1 MPLLLHDARAVTR
14 SEAAY
19 TATLAYRPIPSLVV
33 VPIVCEQRVIGA
45 IVVEGA
51 EPASIGVEE
60 ARNVGLLAGVA
71 RAFLEKVW
79 EIEEVSQ
86 RARTDA
92 LTGLANR
99 RHFDEQL
106 RRVIAETDRFGG
118 TSSLILVD
126 IDDFKTVNDTY
137 GHEAGDAVLR
147 QLGKIL
153 GDGVRA
159 VDVCARYGG
168 EEMAILLPQTPLAGA
183 TELAER
189 LRVAI
194 ADRAV
199 LFEGTPIRVTA
210 SFGIA
215 GYPETVPH
223 GDWLFPAT
231 DKALYQAKEA
241 GKNRVNAVRT
251 SDGLPTRYQGGPQ

>member
-14 SEAAY
+14 SEPAY
-19 TATLAYRPIPSLVV
+19 TSTLAYRPIPSLVI
-33 VPIVCEQRVIGA
+33 VPVICEQRVIGA
-45 IVVEGA
+45 IVVEGE
-51 EPASIGVEE
+51 EPASLGVEE

-99 RHFDEQL
+99 RYFDEQL

-118 TSSLILVD
+118 TSSLIVVD
-126 IDDFKTVNDTY
+126 IDLFKKVNDTY

-147 QLGKIL
+147 QVGKIL
-153 GDGVRA
+153 SDGVRA
-159 VDVCARYGG
+159 VDICARYGG
-168 EEMAILLPQTPLAGA
+168 EEIAILLPQTPIAGA

-189 LRVAI
+189 LRNAI
-194 ADRAV
+194 AERAV
-199 LFEGTPIRVTA
+199 LFEGAAIHVTA

-223 GDWLFPAT
+223 GDWLFPAA
-231 DKALYQAKEA
+231 DRAMYLAKEK
-241 GKNRVNAVRT
+241 GRNCVKSVLSTDGMPMNYRT
-251 SDGLPTRYQGGPQ
+251 GS